1 MALIKSTIL
10 AAISGSINGTTFSRN
25 GGGAYARNRS
35 IPTNPGTDR
44 QDNVRTSLA
53 SLAQAWRDTL
63 TDTQRALWINYGA
76 SQSVTNRLGD
86 TIKLSGIAAFQRVNL
101 FRLSTLAT
109 SMLTE
114 PPASGLNPNP
124 APTFV
129 GATVTQVSAS
139 PPELNVDLAN
149 APATGYSFAYYYSGP
164 ISPGI
169 KFYRGPYLAHSTN
182 AITGNTEVLGLT
194 ALGDTGASAGMKVA
208 AKLTCYDTAST
219 LPVWTVYIDPIT
231 LPTVTP

>member
-10 AAISGSINGTTFSRN
+10 AQISGSINGTTFSRN

-44 QDNVRTSLA
+44 QDNVRTALA

-63 TDTQRALWINYGA
+63 DDAERALWINYGA
-76 SQSVTNRLGD
+76 NLQVQNRLGD

-101 FRLSTLAT
+101 FRLSTLGSSMVT
-109 SMLTE
+109 S

-129 GATVTQVSAS
+129 SATISHAIAS
-139 PPELNVDLAN
+139 EPVLDITLAN
-149 APATGYSFAYYYSGP
+149 APATGYSFAAYYSGP
-164 ISPGI
+164 ISPGL
-169 KFYRGPYLAHSTN
+169 KYYRGPYVAHTTQGITSN
-182 AITGNTEVLGLT
+182 AVSINLT
-194 ALGDTGASAGMKVA
+194 ALGTAGDSAGMKCA
-208 AKLTCYDTAST
+208 AKLTCYDTGSS
-219 LPVWTVYIDPIT
+219 LPVWTINLDPII
-231 LPTVTP
+231 LPTPA